1 MFPLP
6 GLMGGLWKPLLGI
19 LIVGGLV
26 FYWYYLTSKIDKQAL
41 MIQNLQA
48 QAADLARQ
56 RDDIKQRCADN
67 EATLKKAIDDQN
79 AQLRAFEGKVA
90 DLQGRVAEQQKKSQ
104 AQKQEYEKRIADIRQ
119 QPKPTT
125 CDNSIKFLIE
135 QGRRATWIGQ

>member
-1 MFPLP
+1 MFPLA

-19 LIVGGLV
+19 VVVGGLV

-41 MIQNLQA
+41 TIQNLQA

-79 AQLRAFEGKVA
+79 AQLRVFESKVA
-90 DLQGRVAEQQKKSQ
+90 DLQNRAAAQQKKSQ
-104 AQKQEYEKRIADIRQ
+104 AQKQEYEKRIAEISQ
-119 QPKPTT
+119 LPKPTT
-125 CDNSIKFLIE
+125 CDNSIKFLID
-135 QGRRATWIGQ
+135 QGRRATWLGQ

>member
-1 MFPLP
+1 MF

-19 LIVGGLV
+19 LVIGGVV
-26 FYWYYLTSKIDKQAL
+26 FYWYYLTNKIDKQAL

-79 AQLRAFEGKVA
+79 AKLRDFQTKA
-90 DLQGRVAEQQKKSQ
+90 DALQRQVVEQQKKTQ
-104 AQKQEYEKRIADIRQ
+104 AQKQEYDKRIADIRQ
-119 QPKPTT
+119 LPKPTT
-125 CDNSIKFLIE
+125 CDNSIKFLID
-135 QGRRATWIGQ
+135 QGRKATWVGQ